1 MRNFLNQQLKG
12 KDVQLATLA
21 KDLEMTIDWQKRVEV
36 AEEVT
41 KRIQIELKTRTTK
54 YDKLVNK
61 YVQIEKEG
69 VQVKKSVKS
78 KMISDKKMI
87 LLV

>member
-1 MRNFLNQQLKG
+1 
-12 KDVQLATLA
+12 
-21 KDLEMTIDWQKRVEV
+21 MTIDWQKRVEV